1 MWEQNIHLEAKAS
14 TARKHGLKRVVVKR
28 DSLLGIVGTDDRL
41 GVRTHCPSG

>member
-1 MWEQNIHLEAKAS
+1 MREQNIHLEAKAS
-14 TARKHGLKRVVVKR
+14 AARKHGLKRVVKR